1 MSSSEDS
8 DREFMSDFNTFSED
22 SNDAFSDNS
31 DSTDDEH
38 EDEIPFLNCC
48 YAEDWDEVK
57 KRLFR
62 LPVPLRKTDERLVIA
77 AKWATIHGNVNML
90 KFLLSL
96 IHHNSLFQV
105 EKRILY
111 EVFEKSRLACE
122 AAHYGNLDCLEF
134 LAKHCPSK
142 EMILE
147 TGDSDHWTPAHYAA
161 YNGRVK
167 ILKYIIEHAPSGV
180 GVMVMKNDN
189 EKTPLHIAKKKIKN
203 YFTPKKLQ
211 EIGMKQELKLIE
223 RYADMEENSLP
234 NLMLGVIKQNIELQ
248 LYRL

>member
-22 SNDAFSDNS
+22 SDDTFSDNS
-31 DSTDDEH
+31 DSTDDEVF
-38 EDEIPFLNCC
+38 DDFEIPFLNCC
-48 YAEDWDEVK
+48 YAEVK

-77 AKWATIHGNVNML
+77 AKWAAIHGDRNML

-96 IHHNSLFQV
+96 IHHNSLFQD
-105 EKRILY
+105 EKRILC

-134 LAKHCPSK
+134 LAEHCLSK

-167 ILKYIIEHAPSGV
+167 ILKIHYRTCAKWCGCD
-180 GVMVMKNDN
+180 GN
-189 EKTPLHIAKKKIKN
+189 EERQRKDTPTHCEERN
-203 YFTPKKLQ
+203 
-211 EIGMKQELKLIE
+211 QELLHTQETSRDRSETRI
-223 RYADMEENSLP
+223 RIN
-234 NLMLGVIKQNIELQ
+234 
-248 LYRL
+248 

>member
-1 MSSSEDS
+1 MSSDEEST
-8 DREFMSDFNTFSED
+8 SDFNTFSDNSDDTFSED
-22 SNDAFSDNS
+22 S
-31 DSTDDEH
+31 DSTDENKVF
-38 EDEIPFLNCC
+38 EIPFLSCC
-48 YAEDWDEVK
+48 YKEDWGEVR
-57 KRLFR
+57 KRLSR
-62 LPVPLRKTDERLVIA
+62 LPVPLRKTDECLVIA
-77 AKWATIHGNVNML
+77 AKWATIHGNVDML

-96 IHHNSLFQV
+96 IHHNSLFQD

-111 EVFEKSRLACE
+111 EVFEKSKFARE
-122 AAHYGNLDCLEF
+122 AACYGSLDCLEF
-134 LAKHCPSK
+134 LAEHCPSK

-167 ILKYIIEHAPSGV
+167 ILKHIIEHAPSGV

-189 EKTPLHIAKKKIKN
+189 EKTPLHIARKEIKN
-203 YFTPKKLQ
+203 YFTPEKLQ
-211 EIGMKQELKLIE
+211 EIGLKQELELIE

-234 NLMLGVIKQNIELQ
+234 NLMLSVIRQNIELQ